1 MNKSS
6 KVRSLLSSLQAR
18 SPLNSVQV
26 RSRLNSLQARSPL
39 NSVQVRS
46 LLSSFQTWLLRVCLP
61 LALLAAL
68 GFSIGL
74 GVALL
79 PAQKYSVEVTIVVRI
94 PDTADA
100 PEVLVRTTESLVTTR
115 AVLELVSASPAV
127 DLTPDQVEDRIDLE
141 RSPGSTVID
150 ITVTDA
156 DPDLAEA
163 ISVGLLPAMTDRIE
177 EIQQAPSGSGS
188 GGGGGQGLTF
198 VPLQVT
204 SPSELPEAVPVARE
218 PKIYGVVG
226 GAAGLVVGLLI
237 LLGRD
242 HSNGSRMGRR
252 DSAPQLG
259 IQPTPGCPRR
269 PRWAS
274 GARRG
279 TISRVT
285 S

>member
-1 MNKSS
+1 M
-6 KVRSLLSSLQAR
+6 
-18 SPLNSVQV
+18 
-26 RSRLNSLQARSPL
+26 
-39 NSVQVRS
+39 RS
-46 LLSSFQTWLLRVCLP
+46 LLSSFQGWLLRVCLP

-68 GFSIGL
+68 GISIGL

-94 PDTADA
+94 PDTADD

-177 EIQQAPSGSGS
+177 EIQQAPTGSGS
-188 GGGGGQGLTF
+188 GGGGQGLTF

-204 SPSELPEAVPVARE
+204 SPSELPEAVPVTRE
-218 PKIYGVVG
+218 PKIYAVVG

-237 LLGRD
+237 LLGRTTATV
-242 HSNGSRMGRR
+242 RE
-252 DSAPQLG
+252 SA
-259 IQPTPGCPRR
+259 
-269 PRWAS
+269 
-274 GARRG
+274 GARPP
-279 TISRVT
+279 S